1 MRNSNPNPMPS
12 VRFPRWIIWLVLGVI
27 GLVFVFAVLSSFWYF
42 EVINNDEVGV
52 KIRSG
57 QIVGIAQPGIVY
69 DFGLF
74 VQLVKIKTSSV
85 AITVDDAELITSDK
99 QRIGL
104 QVTADVFR
112 PTTADIVTSNY
123 ARYKT
128 IYIDDASLQNRM
140 QAFTLQAMKVCVG
153 DKKFDDAIIGTGRD
167 VLRACIDDELSKL
180 AEPIGLEVR
189 NVAVPQVT
197 ISPEVQ
203 AALDAIVQS
212 RLATEKAKQD
222 AEKAKQEST
231 ASQAVEE
238 GRIRVEQS
246 KLQEEARQQV
256 TLQQLQ
262 QQKLEAQLK
271 VIEQQTVNAK
281 AQLELTKAQQQ
292 IADEQAKVDLAREIA
307 LAKLYAENPA
317 YVSLLIAQANASAIK
332 ASDKFIFVP
341 AGTKKA
347 PRVHTAKE
355 PCSSELWYDSFT
367 PVHKGWSKW
376 LIRLPPPVGCVK
388 NSTKNKP
395 CSTPSQ
401 PLSSASWKRRRS
413 KSPMR

>member
-341 AGTKKA
+341 AGTF
-347 PRVHTAKE
+347 PN
-355 PCSSELWYDSFT
+355 
-367 PVHKGWSKW
+367 
-376 LIRLPPPVGCVK
+376 LIFGNGLLPTVSLP
-388 NSTKNKP
+388 
-395 CSTPSQ
+395 Q
-401 PLSSASWKRRRS
+401 
-413 KSPMR
+413 